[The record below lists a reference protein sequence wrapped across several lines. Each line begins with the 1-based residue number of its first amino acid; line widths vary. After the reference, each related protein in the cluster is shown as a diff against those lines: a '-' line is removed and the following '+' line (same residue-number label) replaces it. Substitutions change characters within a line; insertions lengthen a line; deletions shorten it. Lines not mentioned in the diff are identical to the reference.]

1 MKTSKKLKEQW
12 NFTENG
18 KKHDFSL
25 YSDGQRYEL
34 APGLKLRIEQ
44 LKVANRGHPA
54 YECTFAGSKQFYQ
67 CSHECNGIPP
77 GCAAYNPDTYK
88 PHFTVASLE
97 FCNPKL
103 LRLLR
108 QQLANN
114 TRE

>member
-12 NFTENG
+12 NFTESG
-18 KKHDFSL
+18 KKLDLGL
-25 YSDGQRYEL
+25 YSDGHRYEM
-34 APGLKLRIEQ
+34 APGLRLRIEK
-44 LKVANRGHPA
+44 LKVAGKNHPS
-54 YECTFAGSKQFYQ
+54 YECTFAGSKFFYQ

-88 PHFTVASLE
+88 PRFTVANLE